1 MGQFGGAPGSAR
13 HIISKIFSPR
23 IGVPYTSACT
33 TKHFPSPDARQ
44 RSRLFAPRNPRLRHI
59 PNSNWLCL
67 DCQRLFPSN
76 SISLVIRLRLHAR
89 LAPSTRR
96 GFDST

>member
-44 RSRLFAPRNPRLRHI
+44 RSRLFAPSESTAETHPQLQ
-59 PNSNWLCL
+59 LAL
-67 DCQRLFPSN
+67 
-76 SISLVIRLRLHAR
+76 LRL
-89 LAPSTRR
+89 LATISQ
-96 GFDST
+96 